1 MIHHQH
7 LSPTRHQFNFLTGLF
22 VYLKLMSPVY
32 LCLTLLILLICGL
45 EILHSQIFFCRIK
58 LWTKMS
64 PQNLT

>member
-45 EILHSQIFFCRIK
+45 LKYYILKYFSAE
-58 LWTKMS
+58 
-64 PQNLT
+64 